1 MGKSME
7 VVLHSSAPSK
17 NLTISLHTETK
28 GWFWE
33 IIAVHASQYYFAQP
47 WKTKVLPKDASTQND
62 FIFFFGTYIG
72 LELFQYMSGNLLI
85 PLAKAWGGTLFW
97 TECTST
103 VLVNKRLDCTKNA
116 VIVKTIGW
124 RPKRHMVDV
133 AGLCKVCLDS
143 PLMEKKPL
151 KNGNMYPFC
160 VCVKYCIH
168 IPWKAF
174 STV

>member
-1 MGKSME
+1 MI
-7 VVLHSSAPSK
+7 LRDHSCACF
-17 NLTISLHTETK
+17 TISLCTTLKDESSSKRCIYTK
-28 GWFWE
+28 W
-33 IIAVHASQYYFAQP
+33 SY
-47 WKTKVLPKDASTQND
+47 L
-62 FIFFFGTYIG
+62 FFGTYIG

-133 AGLCKVCLDS
+133 PPGLCKVCWESLIIREG
-143 PLMEKKPL
+143 L
-151 KNGNMYPFC
+151 GNT
-160 VCVKYCIH
+160 H
-168 IPWKAF
+168 KAGIY
-174 STV
+174 SVLTYLHKDLHTALYT

>member
-1 MGKSME
+1 MI
-7 VVLHSSAPSK
+7 LRYHSCACFTILLCSTLKDESSSK
-17 NLTISLHTETK
+17 RCIYTK
-28 GWFWE
+28 WF
-33 IIAVHASQYYFAQP
+33 Y
-47 WKTKVLPKDASTQND
+47 L
-62 FIFFFGTYIG
+62 FFGTYIG

-133 AGLCKVCLDS
+133 AGLCKVCLDG
-143 PLMEKKPL
+143 PLMKNTEKRSSYTHSFLFEITYSYTL
-151 KNGNMYPFC
+151 KDSLHYSYQIRIFITQISNFRWNSKIKEVVFYL
-160 VCVKYCIH
+160 
-168 IPWKAF
+168 
-174 STV
+174 SN